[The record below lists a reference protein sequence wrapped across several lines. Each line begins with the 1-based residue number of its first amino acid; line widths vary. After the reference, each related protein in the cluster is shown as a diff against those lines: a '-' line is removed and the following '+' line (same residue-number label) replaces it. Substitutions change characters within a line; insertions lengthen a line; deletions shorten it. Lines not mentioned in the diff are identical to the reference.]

1 LPCGHLQ
8 ANQHVQILSILSYAE
23 RALAMSE
30 PTTPFSPIFN
40 LSSTSK
46 PSPML
51 RNYRTKQVS
60 QSEHPRS
67 ESRHVMHSSANHMTL
82 LGEQLHILPTTFLQR
97 LMFPTSVLKGLAS
110 MSSTKQM
117 FIPLTCDAS
126 INRLQCFHG
135 FRSLCLANVLTKKL
149 CRSHETSHSAY
160 N

>member
-1 LPCGHLQ
+1 MWTSPGKSTCTNPFNSTLCRKGTGYVR
-8 ANQHVQILSILSYAE
+8 ANYTFLTYFPLVFNLKILSHVKELWNQAG
-23 RALAMSE
+23 
-30 PTTPFSPIFN
+30 
-40 LSSTSK
+40 
-46 PSPML
+46 
-51 RNYRTKQVS
+51 VS
-60 QSEHPRS
+60 VYEHLRS
-67 ESRHVMHSSANHMTL
+67 ESTHVMHSSANPMTL

-97 LMFPTSVLKGLAS
+97 LMFPTSVLKGLVS